1 MPMGNRLCKGGRKY
15 AECTNGKIF
24 QRGGGKSPL
33 LGKITKTTQGDKS
46 TVKMMRSGFGS
57 IFGEHPAFK
66 NAART

>member
-1 MPMGNRLCKGGRKY
+1 MQSAQMVKFS
-15 AECTNGKIF
+15 NG
-24 QRGGGKSPL
+24 GGGKSPL

-46 TVKMMRSGFGS
+46 TVKMMRSGFGG